1 MRWVDRCI
9 QGFLLLRL
17 LLRTGQTSWPI
28 ETLRNYDSDGWRA
41 TGTSKKAIGLMSKT
55 TTLHVHHAFL
65 SMSLLSLH
73 NCHMKWPNFKFTLE
87 QERKVINSTI
97 SVWTQAWAQ
106 VFTSTLNSLLLSNR
120 MNWDDCK
127 IVSKN
132 VMSIFQRHFHEHHHC
147 QIVRSLIAEWCILC
161 KS

>member
-1 MRWVDRCI
+1 MLSGPLHSRVFTSRTVTADRANK
-9 QGFLLLRL
+9 LATRDLTKLRQ
-17 LLRTGQTSWPI
+17 R
-28 ETLRNYDSDGWRA
+28 RV

-55 TTLHVHHAFL
+55 TTLYVHHAFL
-65 SMSLLSLH
+65 SISLLSLY

-87 QERKVINSTI
+87 RERKAINSTI

-120 MNWDDCK
+120 MTWDDCK
-127 IVSKN
+127 IVSKD

-147 QIVRSLIAEWCILC
+147 QIVRSLIAEWCVFC